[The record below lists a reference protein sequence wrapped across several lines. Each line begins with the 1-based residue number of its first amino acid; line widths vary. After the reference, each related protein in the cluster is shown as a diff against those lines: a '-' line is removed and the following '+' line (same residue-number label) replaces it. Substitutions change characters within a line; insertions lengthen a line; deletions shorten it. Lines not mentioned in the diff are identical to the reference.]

1 MCEWVAERPTLAM
14 PISSF
19 HFFLFFPLSLSCIT
33 KVQKF
38 LQLTKICPLY
48 HTMTIA
54 ACIPFPLSATADP
67 NGGCLWTLTMQEVSV
82 YGRHSGWRLPTY
94 FRAADLA
101 LSKFAFAASGLLM
114 VKL

>member
-1 MCEWVAERPTLAM
+1 MFMREMWSM
-14 PISSF
+14 
-19 HFFLFFPLSLSCIT
+19 
-33 KVQKF
+33 
-38 LQLTKICPLY
+38 
-48 HTMTIA
+48 TM
-54 ACIPFPLSATADP
+54 D
-67 NGGCLWTLTMQEVSV
+67 EVSV